1 MGSKW
6 ILENNND
13 ININVIFHV
22 HLPEGI
28 EKNGNPIVLGDGKEL
43 GSWENPIV
51 KLHQPFPRNPTYWR
65 SDPVIISLSNVNEIK
80 DIQYKYAIHIRRY
93 NIHGIKEEIA
103 LEGNGIQDNRMLDIE
118 RNDQFDIWKNNY
130 NFSERYHIKNNNIH
144 DFAFVDYV
152 CNTVKKKNLKE
163 KVLEYQCLL
172 THYKELTLRVLT
184 LKFITNRV
192 DSGSREN
199 RLFLCLLLGFFIAR
213 QDAFYMLPDQ
223 FPSAL
228 LLKAL
233 HEYKL
238 EDLPLDVKDHM
249 YTAITTLVQHNAFQM
264 KFDWLVIFTIAAEVD
279 PNHDFIERLSAL
291 KYPDENSLAKF
302 IKEAEIIKPYF
313 NSIEFETY
321 VKLAKWLIQLC
332 HNMDYLFILWDD
344 IFLHNESVSKYFTEQ
359 VRANISH
366 DDAVALER
374 NFKRLSKDYQDRVSG
389 VFRDQVIFLLESPNR
404 KWTYENINAVKNLLH
419 EDSLNWHRDEF
430 IQSLELIPHSH
441 TLELLN
447 IFPEILDDWFRNEFS
462 DTKEKRIPKICVNW
476 FKNLLFKL
484 DTNTSN
490 KKSVNESNFIF
501 SVFQQLDLIYP
512 LLGQRINIWRDL
524 TAIAMDRV
532 KNCSEDRI
540 FAATKLI
547 VQIKQDNVKV
557 SFLEMVKDILNKST
571 LQTHDQLL
579 NNIRIICDCK
589 TTKILNIPNIMSED
603 ILYHIVTIL
612 QSQSTVS
619 SASEHHL
626 SILKASK
633 FWNIILRA
641 TGNVAKLNSNPF
653 VKNIK
658 MSINEIAGL
667 LIEKTID
674 IQLLQQ
680 ILEYNDEYL
689 FRHFDAAVPKKKKLG
704 DVIVSRDEIA
714 KLRKI
719 YNNYQT
725 QLYVLS
731 KFYNG
736 FCPIEKVTDVAD
748 YIRDVKQQY
757 QNLNKIKVKQVL
769 SSDHWAFH
777 EKTLDGARRCYKFS
791 LSQSFRNIF
800 EACIREDTAATK
812 VEYITQTLIPI
823 VFEKYGAMCKQLEE
837 WKKLKCLDAFLFF
850 KNVENINAELDLM
863 EGCDKYK
870 SQEFIQTLERLS
882 KTPNWIEKFEE
893 LEKVVKIF
901 GVTHYDDDRLS
912 KSIRSLKEVE
922 LGQINNFFDCPD
934 RSLSNVN
941 QDCWELIRVLSN
953 ANDLII
959 SFKKI
964 CKHDIKNLING
975 IDEVHE
981 DMVSLL
987 IQVRQFLFPLM
998 NNEMGGIDSFLVALL
1013 NVVEKDPTLGEKI
1026 ALFNCNNI
1034 ALRNMYNNIQYREI
1048 ISEKIENAVS
1058 NGTYIFTRED
1068 NECFVSFKY
1077 FSKTNVVMYNMN
1089 DILDLREQA
1098 LLITNEEF
1106 VAQVNIA
1113 QEIINIMSSL
1123 IQIGHFDYR
1132 KFEKELQGTDNMK
1145 DYQKLLK
1152 DEFKK
1157 WEDIVDR
1164 AQEKCYYLTFFTT
1177 RQILAFYDYFTSEK
1191 LDKENEEECKTLIR
1205 FVNSKAQLPSH
1216 GDVRG
1221 ILNGFKDHFEILC
1234 EIGNELEKIFRD
1246 IPKQSRKLK
1255 GFGHDIITKGKL
1267 FVVTYTDKIQVLNT
1281 IMSLYASYRYY
1292 PDPWQIL
1299 ICTSS
1304 TTMEELMIFIK
1315 RSFSALNNG
1324 YKNRMFCIINL
1335 ELLDFELQYNFINY
1349 IKVMQ
1354 LEYKNENYLLALL
1367 CYQKSEMSNYILDQ
1381 FSLKAQEI
1389 NELDTETL
1397 QEVYQELFTN
1407 ITYISSDLSGQG
1419 KTEWIK
1425 EASYSKQKIPL
1436 SFLIS
1441 DNMNLEYLVNKLK
1454 ACKLKQIQS
1463 LHINILSTDYPEE
1476 VNLFL
1481 FELFFK
1487 LVSYNN
1493 IRVSIPDI
1501 FIFIEVSSS
1510 VNRNLL
1516 RYLPMLRFPHHKHLS
1531 WNIKDFRVSQE
1542 VTSSIQIVCRYL
1554 KLYDLG
1560 KIDIKEIFVQAQES
1574 ANDPLSQDICQHLIM
1589 KYFFNENHE
1598 DDKNISSFKY
1608 IEIFVNILSD
1618 QLIRLSSSQYFTIN
1632 NLKLNS
1638 KEANIR
1644 STIIKSLLSTSKN
1657 FINQSIKVKT
1667 TQLKSLTPKYENEII
1682 KFDNS
1687 YDYIL
1692 FFDSQTSNSF
1702 TVLYHDKDKVPD
1714 NIRLLL
1720 KSQVPVSPEN
1730 WELDDYNAMTAN
1742 ELLLKL
1748 EAIAHGSDKELSLPE
1763 YALSVDNLTKMALI
1777 LLRVRAS
1784 IPVVICGEAGCGKT
1798 SLITYLAMIVEV
1810 QFYTLT
1816 IHAGIDEKSI
1826 MMFMNDALKKAEG
1839 AEIWILFDEINTC
1852 SHLGLLADIISN
1864 RKFKDKFIHPN
1875 IRLFATCNPY
1885 RCRKRIQSESSKDKR
1900 HDDENQINLVYQ
1912 VKPLPD
1918 QILDYVWDFGIIKP
1932 NDEYKYIQIMVEKE
1946 LKNNLAHPVF
1956 FELLFTSQ
1964 KFIRK
1969 VGEQYN
1975 VSLRDVKRAIK
1986 LVKFFYNSLENR
1998 PVYRKGHIYPPSS
2011 NPTIRTRSYVLA
2023 LSLCYHSRLHKQEL
2037 RKKYRHEMEQILQN
2051 HKINI
2056 GENMFAKIIREE
2068 QEDYI
2073 NRMRCPPN
2081 VAKNEALLE
2090 NVLTTIVC
2098 ILTRIPVFI
2107 IGEAGTSKSLA
2118 IRLIISNL
2126 RGSDS
2131 NDEYFKSLPQI
2142 YLIPLQV
2149 SPFLTSDSIIKVFDK
2164 ANRYQETS
2172 TKQFP
2177 VISAVLLENVELA
2190 EANSV
2195 NPLKVLHSLLEPNF
2209 PVIGPTV
2216 SIIGISNRHLD
2227 VSKSSR
2233 ALLVQ
2238 RPIFDLDDLVNSVLN
2253 TKIIWPGER
2262 SAIECLAKAYLEYV
2276 KCGQA
2281 SLNFHG
2287 LRDYYALVNQIS
2299 LNEMTPE
2306 NIQIALFRNFGGTKN
2321 IKLCEKYFGDFIRI
2335 FNSNCPWFYKQIP
2348 TEQLINSNL
2357 NYHDGR
2363 HLMIIDES
2371 DSIANLLT
2379 YQLRNLDPV
2388 LIFGSQFPDDQN
2400 DYSYSVMRKIMMYVE
2415 AGRLLILTD
2424 LEVIYGNLYNLWDQN
2439 CNATR
2444 NFEFVTRVTLGAY
2457 TTPMLYVSPSFKC
2470 IIVMNENNL
2479 ASADPSLLNRFEK
2492 QRMSVNDILND
2503 GQKLLVDYLNNWV
2516 KQMLTTSVKVNSAT
2530 QLCNI
2535 FDQKDLFVG
2544 FSENET
2550 LQSLVVNVI
2559 MNNPEAND
2567 DTILEKCKECLITIA
2582 SPDGIVRSELSSL
2595 KRDEINR
2602 WKHIYFYRQHHDSL
2616 YDYFYASLNQEKS
2629 LADPK
2634 RQLIII
2640 NTFSKI
2646 NTDINSC
2653 LKDFLR
2659 YQLYNLSIFRTEAQF
2674 SDLVKKFFFESAD
2687 QILFLQCD
2695 VKTINTKCI
2704 KLVKCIIEQFQD
2716 EFFTKRDTNMPMK
2729 HVCVILHIQRG
2740 YESVISNFICDWKQ
2754 VTIESLEPPEVP
2766 SIDLLDK
2773 SLYDIINSIQFEKI
2787 INSTMPFEKLLHD
2800 ELLWCLSCIEY
2811 QQSDEYYKDYVS
2823 TLNKQI
2829 LNDPYFV
2836 ECIKT
2841 KAFEWISENCKNWQY
2856 EVASNKEYLSKFD
2869 YFSMALQNSVR
2880 IIIKQTIAK
2889 ILYSLEKLSATSTFF
2904 NNENRKEFDEER
2916 ELSDLW
2922 KRFFMDNTIINID
2935 NLCEPKPSIYKI
2947 PYLINDLKFPFSYY
2961 FMNLINYYEKYYYE
2975 ELDILKQVSENIN
2988 NELYEDHIED
2998 FKNNLISIHPNFE
3011 YLQKYSEFYY
3021 NDFIRIILSIYS
3033 IKLTSKE
3040 NLDFILRN
3048 LIGVTEDKI
3057 IDPFILHIYWWKYS
3071 NEILIQLKLV
3081 ETFPSIITKAQN
3093 DFIVHGQLGQYL
3105 FRESINTILQNICD
3119 DKPWKQDMDYILS
3132 ILPIIKEIDND
3143 LENFSNLNLLLIC
3156 GDLFKINSI
3165 PSEKIKEIIYL
3176 GKSGKKHEFITT
3188 EIINLVFS
3196 NLNNNNINPII
3207 SFLTRSLKFI
3217 PLESDAHLILYQNI
3231 FSQGSFKL
3239 MSSSIIKKI
3248 FTTEIQQ
3255 NKQIFFALIK
3265 NSEEALQLSIR
3276 LKTINDNF
3284 KNIDSHIME
3293 LCSKIIQ
3300 TIFNE
3305 FELDEL
3311 LLYFKDSIE
3320 AIITQK
3326 DLSLQQMTSI
3336 AFLKEF
3342 INKFWNNYFQKNNSI
3357 SKSLIQKINEAL
3369 KNIHPSIKFIQ
3380 SYFVLNLYQQSS
3392 FDMDQLEI
3400 LKKEFIWL
3408 ENFTNVETKNLPK
3421 LWKPIRK
3428 VNFNDFYNFCNNLVL
3443 DKYPL
3448 LSVFLKH
3455 YEKLKLIKF
3464 LHPIIKFVKI
3474 LNFKLEHHLT
3484 RKEAQNMTF
3493 HEFIKKESA
3502 DDDEYASNLK
3512 VLFEKFAFSWNSIIN
3527 YIIQYQ
3533 CKELPYDKP
3542 IMNLELPV
3550 IFGLIDQ
3557 KDTGIY
3563 LCAIIDF
3570 LIKLHNEFLDNIKA
3584 IFANKCENLK
3594 FFEVL
3599 SWNNLISETYC
3610 TKSKKVILAQDNNFI
3625 NYEWNDKIFRYNQR
3639 DMKVKDDINYIFDL
3653 QKIEMNLAKKLVFN
3667 KVYFEM
3673 EDNQFYIKDFLFK
3686 YELFHNSPRILS
3698 DIKKILPQEPIP
3710 ADKMLMTLAMF
3721 QPSNSLLILNNS
3733 LNSIDLFEL
3742 IFHFEIIL
3750 CFIKELSIK
3759 NNNILIL
3766 NFINQ
3771 WLKLESYNIT
3781 FIEGFSLKHIVVFY
3795 ELIEEQI
3802 ANSTI
3807 HSVDEKFKIPLTQQM
3822 KDSINEIMNY
3832 YDTENQSQQ
3841 LISAKAFAFAL
3852 KRFIYRFL
3860 LIDSNIENLNLNI
3873 YLLDFT
3879 LNLWNDVEEKLI
3891 EKLFPTYL
3899 LVSHAYNCYNFIVA
3913 EIEKTVNER
3922 QNNTSASTFR
3932 KTSTRTKK
3940 FKKFTG

>member
-1 MGSKW
+1 MNMVSKW
-6 ILENNND
+6 ILENIND
-13 ININVIFHV
+13 INRFNIIFHV

-28 EKNGNPIVLGDGKEL
+28 EKDGYPIVLGDGKEL
-43 GSWENPIV
+43 GSWETPIV
-51 KLHQPFPRNPTYWR
+51 KLHQPFSQNPTYWR

-80 DIQYKYAIHIRRY
+80 VIQYKYAIHIKRY
-93 NIHGIKEEIA
+93 HHKLGGTIA
-103 LEGNGIQDNRMLDIE
+103 FEGNSIQDNRTLDIE
-118 RNDQFDIWKNNY
+118 RNDQFDVWKNNY
-130 NFSERYHIKNNNIH
+130 SFYINNNNIR
-144 DFAFVDYV
+144 DFAFVDYIY
-152 CNTVKKKNLKE
+152 NTIKENNLKE
-163 KVLEYQCLL
+163 KVLEYQYLL
-172 THYKELTLRVLT
+172 THHKELTIRALT
-184 LKFITNRV
+184 FKFIINRV
-192 DSGSREN
+192 DVRSREK
-199 RLFLCLLLGFFIAR
+199 RLFLCLLLGYFISM
-213 QDAFYMLPDQ
+213 QGEFYELPDQ
-223 FPSAL
+223 FPSAS

-233 HEYKL
+233 HGYKL
-238 EDLPLDVKDHM
+238 EDLPSDAEGHM
-249 YTAITTLVQHNAFQM
+249 YTAITFLVQNNAFQM
-264 KFDWLVIFTIAAEVD
+264 KFDWLIIFTIASEVD
-279 PNHDFIERLSAL
+279 PNYDFIERLRAL
-291 KYPDENSLAKF
+291 KYSNENYLANF
-302 IKEAEIIKPYF
+302 IKKAEMIIRP
-313 NSIEFETY
+313 NIHGNEFETY

-332 HNMDYLFILWDD
+332 HNMDSLFELWDD
-344 IFLHNESVSKYFTEQ
+344 VLLHNNKFNERVSKCFTER

-366 DDAVALER
+366 AEAAALEYH
-374 NFKRLSKDYQDRVSG
+374 FKRLPKDYRDRVSEI
-389 VFRDQVIFLLESPNR
+389 FRDQVIFLLESPNR
-404 KWTYENINAVKNLLH
+404 KWTYENINSIKKLLH
-419 EDSLNWHRDEF
+419 DNCLNWRRDDV
-430 IQSLELIPHSH
+430 ILSLELISQSH
-441 TLELLN
+441 TSELLN
-447 IFPEILDDWFRNEFS
+447 IFPEILDDWFRSDFS
-462 DTKEKRIPKICVNW
+462 DTKEKKIPKICVIW
-476 FKNLLFKL
+476 FKNLLLKL
-484 DTNTSN
+484 DINASN
-490 KKSVNESNFIF
+490 KKLSNEGNFIF
-501 SVFQQLDLIYP
+501 SVFQQLELIHP
-512 LLGQRINIWRDL
+512 LLGQRINMWRDL
-524 TAIAMDRV
+524 TAIAVDRV
-532 KNCSEDRI
+532 KNCSEDQI

-557 SFLEMVKDILNKST
+557 LFLEMVKDMLNKST

-579 NNIRIICDCK
+579 NKIRIICDCK
-589 TTKILNIPNIMSED
+589 TTKILDVPNMISED
-603 ILYHIVTIL
+603 ILYHIMTRL
-612 QSQSTVS
+612 QSQSTS
-619 SASEHHL
+619 FSASEHHL
-626 SILKASK
+626 SILKASN

-653 VKNIK
+653 VKNTKI
-658 MSINEIAGL
+658 SINELAGL
-667 LIEKTID
+667 LLEKAID

-680 ILEYNDEYL
+680 ILEYDDEYL
-689 FRHFDAAVPKKKKLG
+689 FQHFDATVAKKVLG

-714 KLRKI
+714 KLRRI
-719 YNNYQT
+719 YNDHQI
-725 QLYVLS
+725 QLDVLS
-731 KFYNG
+731 KFYSR
-736 FCPIEKVTDVAD
+736 FCPSEKVMDVAD
-748 YIRDVKQQY
+748 YIRDVKQ
-757 QNLNKIKVKQVL
+757 NLQCLDKIKVKQVF

-777 EKTLDGARRCYKFS
+777 EKTLDSARRCYKFS
-791 LSQSFRNIF
+791 RSQSFRNIF
-800 EACIREDTAATK
+800 EACIRNDTAETK
-812 VEYITQTLIPI
+812 VEYIAQTLIPI
-823 VFEKYGAMCKQLEE
+823 VFEKYSVMCKQLEE
-837 WKKLKCLDAFLFF
+837 WKKLKCSDAFLFW
-850 KNVENINAELDLM
+850 KNVKNINAELDLV
-863 EGCDKYK
+863 EGCEKYR
-870 SQEFIQTLERLS
+870 SQEFIQTLERL
-882 KTPNWIEKFEE
+882 PNWIGKFEE

-901 GVTHYDDDRLS
+901 GVPHNDD
-912 KSIRSLKEVE
+912 ILKDIIE
-922 LGQINNFFDCPD
+922 LGQINNFFDCPY

-941 QDCWELIRVLSN
+941 QDCWELIRVLAN
-953 ANDLII
+953 ANDFII
-959 SFKKI
+959 FFKKI
-964 CKHDIKNLING
+964 YKHDIKNLING
-975 IDEVHE
+975 IDEVQE

-1034 ALRNMYNNIQYREI
+1034 ALRNMYNNIQYRED

-1058 NGTYIFTRED
+1058 NGTYIFTREEKD
-1068 NECFVSFKY
+1068 NECFVSLKY

-1098 LLITNEEF
+1098 LLVTNEEF
-1106 VAQVNIA
+1106 VVQVNIA
-1113 QEIINIMSSL
+1113 QDIINIMSSL

-1132 KFEKELQGTDNMK
+1132 KFEKELQGADNMK

-1221 ILNGFKDHFEILC
+1221 ILNGFKDHFEILY

-1246 IPKQSRKLK
+1246 IPKQSRILK
-1255 GFGHDIITKGKL
+1255 GFGHDIITIGKL
-1267 FVVTYTDKIQVLNT
+1267 FVVTYTDKIQVPNT
-1281 IMSLYASYRYY
+1281 IMSLYASYGYY
-1292 PDPWQIL
+1292 PEPWQIL

-1304 TTMEELMIFIK
+1304 TTMEELMIFVK
-1315 RSFSALNNG
+1315 RSFFASNNG
-1324 YKNRMFCIINL
+1324 MFCIINL

-1349 IKVMQ
+1349 IKIMQ
-1354 LEYKNENYLLALL
+1354 LEYKNEDYLLTLL
-1367 CYQKSEMSNYILDQ
+1367 CYQKSELSNYILDQ
-1381 FSLKAQEI
+1381 FSLKVQEI
-1389 NELDTETL
+1389 NELDAETL
-1397 QEVYQELFTN
+1397 KEVYQELFIN
-1407 ITYISSDLSGQG
+1407 ITCISSDLSGQG

-1441 DNMNLEYLVNKLK
+1441 DNMDLEYLVNKLK

-1463 LHINILSTDYPEE
+1463 LHINILSAEYPEE

-1481 FELFFK
+1481 FELFFN

-1493 IRVSIPDI
+1493 IRVSIPDT
-1501 FIFIEVSSS
+1501 FIFIEISSS
-1510 VNRNLL
+1510 VNRNF
-1516 RYLPMLRFPHHKHLS
+1516 LPMLRFPHHKHLS

-1542 VTSSIQIVCRYL
+1542 ATSSIQIVCRYL

-1560 KIDIKEIFVQAQES
+1560 KIDTKEIFVQAQES
-1574 ANDPLSQDICQHLIM
+1574 AKDPLSQDICQHLIM
-1589 KYFFNENHE
+1589 KYFLNENDE
-1598 DDKNISSFKY
+1598 NDKNISSFKY
-1608 IEIFVNILSD
+1608 IEIFVNILSN
-1618 QLIRLSSSQYFTIN
+1618 QLIRLSLSQCFTVN
-1632 NLKLNS
+1632 DLKLNF
-1638 KEANIR
+1638 KETNII

-1657 FINQSIKVKT
+1657 FINQSINVKT

-1692 FFDSQTSNSF
+1692 FFDSQTSSSF

-1714 NIRLLL
+1714 NIKLLL

-1730 WELDDYNAMTAN
+1730 WELGDYNAMTAN

-1748 EAIAHGSDKELSLPE
+1748 EAIAHGSNKELCLPE
-1763 YALSVDNLTKMALI
+1763 YALSADNLTRMALI

-1816 IHAGIDEKSI
+1816 IHAEIDEKSI
-1826 MMFMNDALKKAEG
+1826 MIFMNDALKKAEG

-1852 SHLGLLADIISN
+1852 NHLGLLADIISN
-1864 RKFKDKFIHPN
+1864 RKFRDKPIHPN
-1875 IRLFATCNPY
+1875 VRLFATCNPY
-1885 RCRKRIQSESSKDKR
+1885 RHHTKDRLTNKSKIY
-1900 HDDENQINLVYQ
+1900 DENQINLIYQ

-1932 NDEYKYIQIMVEKE
+1932 NCEYRYIQIMVEKE
-1946 LKNNLAHPVF
+1946 LKNYLEHSVF
-1956 FELLFTSQ
+1956 SELLFASQ

-1969 VGEQYN
+1969 LEEQYS

-2023 LSLCYHSRLHKQEL
+2023 LSLCYHSRLHKQDL
-2037 RKKYRHEMEQILQN
+2037 RKQYRHEMEQILQN
-2051 HKINI
+2051 HKINT

-2073 NRMRCPPN
+2073 SRMRCPPN
-2081 VAKNEALLE
+2081 VVKNEALLE

-2131 NDEYFKSLPQI
+2131 KDEYFKSLPQI
-2142 YLIPLQV
+2142 YLIPLQG
-2149 SPFLTSDSIIKVFDK
+2149 SPFLTSDSIVKALDK
-2164 ANRYQETS
+2164 ANRYQEIS

-2190 EANSV
+2190 EANSI

-2209 PVIGPTV
+2209 PAIGPTV
-2216 SIIGISNRHLD
+2216 SIIGISNRCLD

-2262 SAIECLAKAYLEYV
+2262 SAIECLAKAYLDYV

-2287 LRDYYALVNQIS
+2287 LRDYYALINQIS
-2299 LNEMTPE
+2299 LNEVTPE
-2306 NIQIALFRNFGGTKN
+2306 NIQIALVRNFGGTKN
-2321 IKLCEKYFGDFIRI
+2321 IKLCEKYFGDFIKI
-2335 FNSNCPWFYKQIP
+2335 FNNNHSWFYKQIP
-2348 TEQLINSNL
+2348 TEQLVNSNL

-2371 DSIANLLT
+2371 DSIVNLLT

-2388 LIFGSQFPDDQN
+2388 LIFGSQFPDDQS

-2415 AGRLLILTD
+2415 EGKLLILTD

-2439 CNATR
+2439 CNATG
-2444 NFEFVTRVTLGAY
+2444 NFGFVTRVTLGTY
-2457 TTPMLYVSPSFKC
+2457 TTPMLHVSPSFKC

-2503 GQKLLVDYLNNWV
+2503 RQKLLVDYLNNWV

-2544 FSENET
+2544 FRENET

-2602 WKHIYFYRQHHDSL
+2602 WKHIYFYQQHHDSL

-2640 NTFSKI
+2640 NTFSKL

-2740 YESVISNFICDWKQ
+2740 YESVTSNFICDWKQ

-2829 LNDPYFV
+2829 LNDPYIV

-2889 ILYSLEKLSATSTFF
+2889 MLYSLEKLSATSTFF

-2961 FMNLINYYEKYYYE
+2961 FMNLINNYEKYYYE

-3081 ETFPSIITKAQN
+3081 ETFPSIIIKAQN

-3119 DKPWKQDMDYILS
+3119 DKSWKQDMDYILS

-3143 LENFSNLNLLLIC
+3143 SENFSNLNLLLTC

-3207 SFLTRSLKFI
+3207 SFITRSLKFI
-3217 PLESDAHLILYQNI
+3217 PLESDARLILYQNI

-3293 LCSKIIQ
+3293 LCSEIIQ

-3311 LLYFKDSIE
+3311 LLYFKDSVE

-3421 LWKPIRK
+3421 LWKSIRK
-3428 VNFNDFYNFCNNLVL
+3428 ANFNDFYNFCNNLVL

-3512 VLFEKFAFSWNSIIN
+3512 FLFEKFAFSWNSIIN
-3527 YIIQYQ
+3527 YIFEYQ

-3570 LIKLHNEFLDNIKA
+3570 LIKLHNEFLDNIKV

-3625 NYEWNDKIFRYNQR
+3625 NYEWDDKIFRYNQR

-3686 YELFHNSPRILS
+3686 YELFYNSPRILS

-3781 FIEGFSLKHIVVFY
+3781 FIEGFSLKHIIVFY

-3802 ANSTI
+3802 ANSII
-3807 HSVDEKFKIPLTQQM
+3807 HNIDEKFKIPLTQQM
-3822 KDSINEIMNY
+3822 KDSINDIMNY
-3832 YDTENQSQQ
+3832 YDTENQNQQ